1 MKPIVVRH
9 RNSGY
14 CTTITPLAE
23 DPKYWYVLESKG
35 KDVLDAQ
42 RYSKIDFDSMGK
54 SKPQS

>member
-42 RYSKIDFDSMGK
+42 RYSKIDFDFMGEK
-54 SKPQS
+54 